1 MDDMIRFCRNI
12 DEYDNDDDDDENDD
26 DNNDDDDND
35 KDEDDDNDNGNND
48 DERSDILVL
57 DGVFVNIVE
66 FITVVGVMDR
76 FMKEGTLNAM
86 VLLVVLCLYV
96 EVRLSIL

>member
-12 DEYDNDDDDDENDD
+12 DE
-26 DNNDDDDND
+26 
-35 KDEDDDNDNGNND
+35 DDNDNGNND

-76 FMKEGTLNAM
+76 LMKEVRLNAM
-86 VLLVVLCLYV
+86 VCCLCCVYM
-96 EVRLSIL
+96 